1 MSGFTSGDF
10 DSMPMA
16 AASSPES
23 SISPMSLP
31 FSIGTTFAGG
41 LYSAT
46 CSSPDSTQVTL
57 DRSTPCSSCRM
68 PRAHTP
74 VVTV

>member
-1 MSGFTSGDF
+1 
-10 DSMPMA
+10 MPMA
-16 AASSPES
+16 AASSPEA
-23 SISPMSLP
+23 SISAMSLP
-31 FSIGTTFAGG
+31 FSIGTTFFGA

-46 CSSPDSTQVTL
+46 CSSPDSTQVIL
-57 DRSTPCSSCRM
+57 ERSTSCSSCKM

>member
-1 MSGFTSGDF
+1 LSVST
-10 DSMPMA
+10 PIA
-16 AASSPES
+16 ATSSPDA
-23 SISPMSLP
+23 SIAAMSLP
-31 FSIGTTFAGG
+31 FSIGTTFAGA

-46 CSSPDSTQVTL
+46 CSSPDSTQVIL
-57 DRSTPCSSCRM
+57 ERSTPCSSCST